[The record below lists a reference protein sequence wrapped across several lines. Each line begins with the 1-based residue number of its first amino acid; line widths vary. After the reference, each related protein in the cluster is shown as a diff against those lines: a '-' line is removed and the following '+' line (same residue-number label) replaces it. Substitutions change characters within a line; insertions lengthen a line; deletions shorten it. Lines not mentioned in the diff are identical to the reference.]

1 MFRLNS
7 FRARVISWGALMGS
21 VVLILML
28 SINLSSIEEQINH
41 HIEKRIEYTRNAYQ
55 TALVAP
61 LAEQDYVTLRD
72 IIDIWRKSGDISY
85 LAIMGANGSRMVST
99 GLTGNESL
107 PALGRADSAYHVSF
121 DVIQAGTLYGSVQYG
136 LLIDYL
142 SATREKLILYNIVA
156 ALLGICLSSI
166 LLVIFSRH
174 VVKPLVN
181 LSSAAEHITSGNYDV
196 PLQNTGVSELDSLLK
211 HFRAMALTVSSKIS
225 MLEWQAQHDA
235 LTSAFNRRAFEQRA
249 SELLDDPT
257 VANVTMLYIDLDQFK
272 AINDN
277 CGHSAGDIL
286 LTRVA
291 HLLESRLSNTFVA
304 RIGGDEFGAVMPLGN
319 EQDIQKMAQAIIEDI
334 AKIQFD
340 WEGQSYRVGASIGVA
355 SSSSLGT
362 RSLRELMI
370 AADTACFGAKD
381 LGRNRIQIYHPN
393 DDYFR
398 QRREE
403 LHSVAQLDS
412 MLAQNRFALH
422 YQRFSPLAGDRPSHA
437 EILLRVRNAE
447 GGFDIPVKFISAAER
462 YNLMPRIDHWV
473 IESACQQIAQW
484 EKEKRE
490 IGIECFSIN
499 ISGASLSDERFPDF
513 VLDQIHSSSVSPKK
527 LCFEI
532 TESCAIANH
541 KLALHFIESV
551 RQAGATVA
559 LDDFGSG
566 LSSFGYLKRFQA
578 DFLKIDG
585 TFISNIDTDSANF
598 ATVKAIV
605 TLARAHGLRT
615 VAEFVH
621 SNSILQVIREIG
633 VDYAQGFHCHAPEP
647 LDTLSHGT
655 RVSMPRRESINL

>member
-1 MFRLNS
+1 
-7 FRARVISWGALMGS
+7 
-21 VVLILML
+21 ML
-28 SINLSSIEEQINH
+28 SINLRSIEEQFNH
-41 HIEKRIEYTRNAYQ
+41 HIATRIEYTRHAYQ
-55 TALVAP
+55 TTLVTP
-61 LAEQDYVTLRD
+61 LAEQNYVTLHD
-72 IIDIWRKSGDISY
+72 ILDIWRKSGDISY
-85 LAIMGANGSRMVST
+85 LVIMDANGNRQASV
-99 GLTGNESL
+99 GLIDSKSL
-107 PALGRADSAYHVSF
+107 PTPGRADSVYHVRF
-121 DVIQAGTLYGSVQYG
+121 DVTQGGHLYGSVQYG

-142 SATREKLILYNIVA
+142 SATWDKLILYNIVA
-156 ALLGICLSSI
+156 ALIGVCLSSI

-174 VVKPLVN
+174 VVKPLIN
-181 LSSAAEHITSGNYDV
+181 LSKAAEHITSGNYDV
-196 PLQNTGVSELDSLLK
+196 QLKNTGVSELDSLLK

-257 VANVTMLYIDLDQFK
+257 VTDITMLYIDLDQFK
-272 AINDN
+272 TINDN

-291 HLLESRLSNTFVA
+291 HLLESRLNHGFVA
-304 RIGGDEFGAVMPLGN
+304 RIGGDEFGAIMSLSN
-319 EQDIQKMAQAIIEDI
+319 EHDIQKIARAIIEDI
-334 AKIQFD
+334 ANIQFD
-340 WEGQSYRVGASIGVA
+340 WEGQSYRVGASIGVV
-355 SSSSLGT
+355 SSSFLGT

-370 AADTACFGAKD
+370 AADTACFGAKEM
-381 LGRNRIQIYHPN
+381 GRNRIQIYHPN

-403 LHSVAQLDS
+403 LHSIAQLDN

-437 EILLRVRNAE
+437 EILLRVRNTE

-484 EKEKRE
+484 EKEKCE
-490 IGIECFSIN
+490 TGIECFSIN
-499 ISGASLSDERFPDF
+499 VSGASLSDEHFPDF
-513 VLDQIHSSSVSPKK
+513 VLNQIHSSCVSPKK

-532 TESCAIANH
+532 TESSAVANL
-541 KLALHFIESV
+541 KPALHFIESV
-551 RQAGATVA
+551 RRAGATVA

-578 DFLKIDG
+578 DYLKIDG
-585 TFISNIDTDSANF
+585 AFISNIDTDSANF

-633 VDYAQGFHCHAPEP
+633 VDYAQGFHCHTPEP
-647 LDTLSHGT
+647 LDALPHSV
-655 RVSMPRRESINL
+655 RASMSRRSSINL

>member
-7 FRARVISWGALMGS
+7 FRTRVIGWGALMGT
-21 VVLILML
+21 VVVILML
-28 SINLSSIEEQINH
+28 SINLHSIEEQTNH
-41 HIEKRIEYTRNAYQ
+41 QIETRIEFTKNAYQ
-55 TALVAP
+55 TALIAP
-61 LAEQDYVTLRD
+61 LAKQDYVTLHD
-72 IIDIWRKSGDISY
+72 ILDIWRRSGDISY
-85 LAIMGANGSRMVST
+85 LVIMDANGNRQAST
-99 GLTGNESL
+99 GLIDSKSL
-107 PALGRADSAYHVSF
+107 PALGKADSVYHVRF
-121 DVIQAGTLYGSVQYG
+121 DVIHAGQLYGSVQYG

-142 SATREKLILYNIVA
+142 SATREKLILYNILA
-156 ALLGICLSSI
+156 ALIGICLSSI
-166 LLVIFSRH
+166 LLVVFSRH
-174 VVKPLVN
+174 VVKPLIN
-181 LSSAAEHITSGNYDV
+181 LSNAAEHITSGNYDV
-196 PLQNTGVSELDSLLK
+196 QLKNTGVSELDSLLK

-235 LTSAFNRRAFEQRA
+235 LTSAFNRRAFEQRT

-257 VANVTMLYIDLDQFK
+257 IVDVTMLYIDLDQFK
-272 AINDN
+272 TINDN

-291 HLLESRLSNTFVA
+291 HLLESRLNHAFVA
-304 RIGGDEFGAVMPLGN
+304 RIGGDEFGAIMSLSN
-319 EQDIQKMAQAIIEDI
+319 EHNIQKMARTIIEDI
-334 AKIQFD
+334 SNILFD

-370 AADTACFGAKD
+370 AADTACFGAKE

-403 LHSVAQLDS
+403 LNSVAQLDN

-422 YQRFSPLAGDRPSHA
+422 YQRFSPLTGDRPSHA
-437 EILLRVRNAE
+437 EILLRVRNTD
-447 GGFDIPVKFISAAER
+447 GGFDIPVKFINAAER
-462 YNLMPRIDHWV
+462 YNLMSRIDHWV

-484 EKEKRE
+484 EKERCE

-499 ISGASLSDERFPDF
+499 VSGASLSDEHFPDF
-513 VLDQIHSSSVSPKK
+513 VLNQIHSTSVSPKK

-532 TESCAIANH
+532 TESSAIANL
-541 KLALHFIESV
+541 KPALHFIESV
-551 RQAGATVA
+551 RRAGATVA

-578 DFLKIDG
+578 DYLKIDG
-585 TFISNIDTDSANF
+585 AFISNIDTDSANF

-621 SNSILQVIREIG
+621 NNSILQVIREIG
-633 VDYAQGFHCHAPEP
+633 VDYAQGFHCHTPEP
-647 LDTLSHGT
+647 LDTLLHDRHVPASQN
-655 RVSMPRRESINL
+655 IAL

>member
-7 FRARVISWGALMGS
+7 FRARVISWGALMGA

-28 SINLSSIEEQINH
+28 SINLHSIEEQINH
-41 HIEKRIEYTRNAYQ
+41 QIEARIDYTRNAYQ
-55 TALVAP
+55 TVLAAP
-61 LAEQDYVTLRD
+61 LAEQNYVTLRD
-72 IIDIWRKSGDISY
+72 ILDIWRKSGDISY
-85 LAIMGANGSRMVST
+85 LVIMDANGNRQAST
-99 GLTGNESL
+99 GLADNTPL
-107 PALGRADSAYHVSF
+107 PTPGKADSVYHTRF
-121 DVIQAGTLYGSVQYG
+121 DVVSAGKRYGSVQYG
-136 LLIDYL
+136 LLTDYL
-142 SATREKLILYNIVA
+142 NAAREKLILYNITA
-156 ALLGICLSSI
+156 ALVGICLSSI
-166 LLVIFSRH
+166 LLVVFSRH
-174 VVKPLVN
+174 VVKPLIN
-181 LSSAAEHITSGNYDV
+181 LSKAAAHITSGNYDIK
-196 PLQNTGVSELDSLLK
+196 LKTTGVSELDSLLK

-235 LTSAFNRRAFEQRA
+235 LTDAFNRRAFEKRT

-257 VANVTMLYIDLDQFK
+257 VVDVIMLYIDLDQFK

-291 HLLESRLSNTFVA
+291 HLLESLLSNAFVA
-304 RIGGDEFGAVMPLGN
+304 RIGGDEFGAIMSLSDEMDV
-319 EQDIQKMAQAIIEDI
+319 QKMARSIIKEI
-334 AKIQFD
+334 SNIHFE

-355 SSSSLGT
+355 SSSSLGN

-370 AADTACFGAKD
+370 AADTACFGAKE

-393 DDYFR
+393 EDYFR

-403 LHSVAQLDS
+403 LRSVAQLDS

-422 YQRFSPLAGDRPSHA
+422 YQRFSPLTGDRPSHA
-437 EILLRVRNAE
+437 EILLRVRNTE
-447 GGFDIPVKFISAAER
+447 GGFDIPVNLIHAAER
-462 YNLMPRIDHWV
+462 YNLMSRIDHWV

-484 EKEKRE
+484 ERDKCET
-490 IGIECFSIN
+490 GIECFSIN
-499 ISGASLSDERFPDF
+499 VSGASLSDEHFPDF
-513 VLDQIHSSSVSPKK
+513 VLDQIYASSVSPKR

-532 TESCAIANH
+532 TETSAIANP
-541 KLALHFIESV
+541 KPALHFIESV
-551 RQAGATVA
+551 RRAGATVA

-566 LSSFGYLKRFQA
+566 LSSFAYLKRFQA
-578 DFLKIDG
+578 DYLKIDG

-621 SNSILQVIREIG
+621 SSSILQVIREIG
-633 VDYAQGFHCHAPEP
+633 VDYAQGFYCHTPEP
-647 LDTLSHGT
+647 LDALPCGYAS
-655 RVSMPRRESINL
+655 VPRTANVNLL